1 MNYYRPIVQTD
12 SAHRLA
18 GGWARFDRVEVLER
32 GKAGQV
38 VAADDIPRDALTRL
52 KALRAPIMSVPM
64 DAPTI
69 MGILNVTP
77 DSFSDG
83 GDFVATDV
91 AVARA
96 VQIQAD
102 GAAFIDIGGE
112 STRPGAAEVPIDDE
126 IARVAPVV
134 EGVALANDIVIS
146 VDTRKAAVIASLT
159 SDVLVN
165 DVSAMRFDPDMAA
178 TIAARGAPVC
188 LMHSIATPETMQAN
202 AAYDDVLLDVY
213 DHLAERIAVAEAAG
227 IPRHCIIVDPGIGFG
242 KTLEHNLTL
251 IKGLSLFH
259 GLGCPILLGASR
271 KRFIGT
277 LGHAPE
283 AKDRLG
289 GSVAVALE
297 GVRQG
302 VQILRV
308 HDTFATKQAIDLQMA
323 MIGTAGND
331 T

>member
-1 MNYYRPIVQTD
+1 MSYYRPVVQTEGRY
-12 SAHRLA
+12 RLA
-18 GGWARFDRVEVLER
+18 GGWARFDHVEVLER
-32 GKAGQV
+32 G
-38 VAADDIPRDALTRL
+38 
-52 KALRAPIMSVPM
+52 RAPRVMSAVQVPQDM
-64 DAPTI
+64 QDMLTAPRASVMGLSMGAPLV

-83 GDFVATDV
+83 GDFVAPDI

-96 VQIQAD
+96 QQMQAA
-102 GAAFIDIGGE
+102 GAAIIDIGGE
-112 STRPGAAEVPIDDE
+112 STRPGAQEVPVDE
-126 IARVAPVV
+126 ELMRVAPVV
-134 EGVALANDIVIS
+134 ARLAATRDVVIS
-146 VDTRKAAVIASLT
+146 VDTRKAAVVQAVAQN
-159 SDVLVN
+159 VLVN
-165 DVSAMRFDPDMAA
+165 DVSALRFDADMAA
-178 TIAARGAPVC
+178 TIAAKGASVC
-188 LMHSIATPETMQAN
+188 LMHSIATPETMQAQ

-227 IPRHCIIVDPGIGFG
+227 IARAQIIIDPGIGFG
-242 KTLEHNLTL
+242 KTLDHNLTL
-251 IKGLSLFH
+251 IRGLSLFH

-277 LGHAPE
+277 LGNAPN
-283 AKDRLG
+283 ARDRLG

-323 MIGTAGND
+323 MIGTAGDD